1 MNPKKNILSL
11 FKVLLLSVFLQ
22 LAMTQMIFAQE
33 EEMQDAL
40 ISLTFDEGGE
50 INSITAHVTD
60 TEGNP
65 VEDLELYFFVKR
77 TFSLLPFGDAFN
89 MTDSEGTVSV
99 DFPNDLPGDEQ
110 GRVTIV
116 LKIMESDLYKD
127 QSIQVQKYWG
137 VPTQLDQSEEERS
150 LSSTGSNA
158 PWSLVIFTSSLI
170 LASWYIYWYIIYVL
184 YKISKVS
191 PSETE
196 NV

>member
-11 FKVLLLSVFLQ
+11 FKVVLLSVFLQ
-22 LAMTQMIFAQE
+22 LAMTQIIFAQE

-40 ISLTFDEGGE
+40 ITLTFDEGGE
-50 INSITAHVTD
+50 QKSITAHVTD

-65 VEDLELYFFVKR
+65 VDDLELYFFVQR

-89 MTDSEGTVSV
+89 MTDDEGTVTV
-99 DFPNDLPGDEQ
+99 DFPDDLPGDEQ
-110 GRVTIV
+110 GRVNIV

-127 QSIQVQKYWG
+127 QTIEVQKYWG
-137 VPTQLDQSEEERS
+137 LPTYVDQSEVERS

-170 LASWYIYWYIIYVL
+170 LASWYIYWHIIYVL
-184 YKISKVS
+184 YKISKVK